1 MVVNKIKKT
10 IRNDKYNN
18 TNLKQFKIQ
27 HSIMIQE

>member
-18 TNLKQFKIQ
+18 TNLKQNDNLINF
-27 HSIMIQE
+27 